1 MGTTQT
7 GRFVFTLRGPNEDLN
22 AFLSTLFSCI
32 AQSNRTGDL
41 TALIRLHLTRVWGP
55 GWCVIQGKGL
65 DKAVRYYKGFVATVA
80 DTRNSDEIVIFR
92 PSSMPITERLADEHE
107 LDKKEIK
114 VDLKVARNTM
124 DAVLFDF
131 ERKAIGFELQS
142 TGDISAVRLRKEI
155 TIGLGPLFHVVVST
169 STIFYS
175 LDETADQILY
185 CSAGGSN
192 VLSWRMLLKPAVL
205 RERSG
210 VSVVDAA
217 WVGYVLIAV
226 MVVVAVVVVRK
237 CIECRS
243 LQDKWVSRLRPE

>member
-1 MGTTQT
+1 M
-7 GRFVFTLRGPNEDLN
+7 
-22 AFLSTLFSCI
+22 
-32 AQSNRTGDL
+32 
-41 TALIRLHLTRVWGP
+41 
-55 GWCVIQGKGL
+55 
-65 DKAVRYYKGFVATVA
+65 
-80 DTRNSDEIVIFR
+80 
-92 PSSMPITERLADEHE
+92 
-107 LDKKEIK
+107 
-114 VDLKVARNTM
+114 
-124 DAVLFDF
+124 
-131 ERKAIGFELQS
+131 
-142 TGDISAVRLRKEI
+142 
-155 TIGLGPLFHVVVST
+155 VVST

-175 LDETADQILY
+175 LDETADQVLY

-226 MVVVAVVVVRK
+226 MVMVAVVVVRK

>member
-1 MGTTQT
+1 M
-7 GRFVFTLRGPNEDLN
+7 
-22 AFLSTLFSCI
+22 
-32 AQSNRTGDL
+32 
-41 TALIRLHLTRVWGP
+41 
-55 GWCVIQGKGL
+55 
-65 DKAVRYYKGFVATVA
+65 
-80 DTRNSDEIVIFR
+80 
-92 PSSMPITERLADEHE
+92 
-107 LDKKEIK
+107 
-114 VDLKVARNTM
+114 
-124 DAVLFDF
+124 
-131 ERKAIGFELQS
+131 
-142 TGDISAVRLRKEI
+142 
-155 TIGLGPLFHVVVST
+155 VVST

-237 CIECRS
+237 CIECSRS
-243 LQDKWVSRLRPE
+243 RTCVHRVQIAPGQVGLEAAS